1 MSELRITAA
10 TVGHPGGGDVVH
22 ELDLHVPSGGV
33 DAVLGASGSGK
44 STLLLAIAGLLP
56 LRAGEIAVGDRVLS
70 TARRT
75 VPPERR
81 GVGWVPQDAS
91 LFPHLTVAENI
102 AFGLPRSERDPRGER
117 VRAMLELVELGG
129 FGDRSP
135 ADLSGGQAQRV
146 ALARALAPAPSIVL
160 LDEPFSAL
168 DATLRV
174 GLRREIGRILRDAG
188 ATALL
193 VTHDQEEAFA
203 LADRVSVLRSG
214 RVEQHG
220 TAEEL
225 FARPRSAWLATF
237 LGESTLVPARR
248 DGDAWRTPLGP
259 VPVAAG
265 AIDDAEA
272 LLVVR
277 PEQLKPFAAG
287 VPITVRDV
295 EYSGHDRLLLAE
307 AEGVPGTVLMRMPSA
322 IGIELGTR
330 MPVRIH
336 GTPHAVPLAGA

>member
-1 MSELRITAA
+1 MTELRITSA
-10 TVGHPGGGDVVH
+10 TIGHPGGDAVVRDV
-22 ELDLHVPSGGV
+22 DLHVPAGGL

-44 STLLLAIAGLLP
+44 STLLLAIAGMLP
-56 LRAGEIAVGDRVLS
+56 LRSGEITVGDRVMS
-70 TARRT
+70 SASRT

-91 LFPHLTVAENI
+91 LFPHLSVGQNI
-102 AFGLPRSERDPRGER
+102 AFGLPRGERDPHGSR
-117 VRAMLELVELGG
+117 VRQMLELVELDGLG
-129 FGDRSP
+129 ERNP

-146 ALARALAPAPSIVL
+146 ALARALAPSPSIVL

-174 GLRREIGRILRDAG
+174 GLRREVGRILRDAG

-203 LADRVSVLRSG
+203 LADRVSVLHDG

-225 FARPRSAWLATF
+225 FSRPRSAWLATF
-237 LGESTLVPARR
+237 LGESTLVPATR
-248 DGDAWRTPLGP
+248 DGEAWRTPLGR
-259 VPVAAG
+259 VPVAG
-265 AIDDAEA
+265 DALDAEEA

-287 VPITVRDV
+287 VAIVVRDI
-295 EYSGHDRLLLAE
+295 EYSGHDRLVLAE
-307 AEGVPGTVLMRMPSA
+307 AEGVPDRVLMRMPSA
-322 IGIELGTR
+322 MRIEVGTR
-330 MPVRIH
+330 IPVRIH
-336 GTPHAVPLAGA
+336 GTAHAVPLPGP

>member
-1 MSELRITAA
+1 MSELRITSAS
-10 TVGHPGGGDVVH
+10 VGHPGAADVVH
-22 ELDLHVPSGGV
+22 DVDLRVPAGGV

-56 LRAGEIAVGDRVLS
+56 LRSGEIAVGDRVLS

-91 LFPHLTVAENI
+91 LFPHLSVAQNI
-102 AFGLPRSERDPRGER
+102 AFGLPRGARDPRGAR
-117 VRAMLELVELGG
+117 VREMLELVELSEL
-129 FGDRSP
+129 GDRSP
-135 ADLSGGQAQRV
+135 GELSGGQAQRV

-203 LADRVSVLRSG
+203 LADRVSVLR
-214 RVEQHG
+214 E
-220 TAEEL
+220 
-225 FARPRSAWLATF
+225 
-237 LGESTLVPARR
+237 
-248 DGDAWRTPLGP
+248 GDAWVTPLGR
-259 VPVAAG
+259 VPVAPG
-265 AIDDAEA
+265 SIGDARA

-287 VPITVRDV
+287 VEIVVRDV
-295 EYSGHDRLLLAE
+295 EYSGHDRLLLAD
-307 AEGVPGTVLMRMPSA
+307 AEGIPGTVLMRMPSA
-322 IGIELGTR
+322 IGIEDGAR

-336 GTPHAVPLAGA
+336 GTAHAVPLPS